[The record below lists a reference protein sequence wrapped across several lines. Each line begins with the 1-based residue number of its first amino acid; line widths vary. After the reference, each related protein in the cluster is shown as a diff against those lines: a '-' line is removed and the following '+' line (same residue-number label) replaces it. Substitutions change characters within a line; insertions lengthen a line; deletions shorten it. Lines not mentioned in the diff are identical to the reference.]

1 MKLRDYAE
9 LSLVNLWKKKLRTL
23 LTTFG
28 VVIGIGALVAMV
40 AFGKGVQKNVTESF
54 RAMELFNYITVFTSS
69 FAPFAERSASERM
82 ARQRGSADALLDESA
97 LQAIRSFPG
106 VEAAFPDIRF
116 PAQVGYGDQREFT
129 FVQVIPA
136 EFATSKLIQLRAG
149 KSYVSDDEDALI
161 ISDSLLR
168 RLGVRDFDTV
178 LNRSV
183 TVSTLVLDFSGFPL
197 ADLAAAL
204 SGGRLPFAQ
213 KSYSLPVTGVSE
225 RMGMGGPSLLRSDVI
240 IPADVAARMDKLAIN
255 DLSDLFNRSR
265 GQSEYPLVNVRLSSP
280 RYVDEVKSKI
290 QAMGFRTFAL
300 IDQMEEIKTGFM
312 FMDMF
317 LLAVGMIAVIVASLG
332 ITNTM
337 VMSILER
344 YSEIGIMKAVG
355 AANRDIAKIFV
366 FESSVIGFLGGIF
379 GLGLGWAVSRI
390 INQAANYFLARQG
403 VPYVEYFNF
412 PWWII
417 LGSILFAIVVSLI
430 SGMYP
435 AVRASRVDPVVAL
448 RHD

>member
-9 LSLVNLWKKKLRTL
+9 LSLDNLWKKKLRTL

-69 FAPFAERSASERM
+69 FAPLGERSSSERSVLQSGT
-82 ARQRGSADALLDESA
+82 AGALLDERA
-97 LQAIRSFPG
+97 LQVIRALPG
-106 VEAAFPDIRF
+106 VESVFPDIRF
-116 PAQVGYGDQREFT
+116 PAQVEWGEKREFT
-129 FVQVIPA
+129 FIQVIPA

-149 KSYVSDDEDALI
+149 KPYASDESEALI

-168 RLGVRDFDTV
+168 RLGVKDFDTV
-178 LNRSV
+178 LNRSI

-213 KSYSLPVTGVSE
+213 KTYELPVTGVSE
-225 RMGMGGPSLLRSDVI
+225 RMGMGGPTLLRSDVI
-240 IPADVAARMDKLAIN
+240 VPAGVATKMDKLAIN
-255 DLSDLFNRSR
+255 NLSDLFNSAR
-265 GQSEYPLVNVRLSSP
+265 QESEYSLVNVRLSSL
-280 RYVDEVKSKI
+280 RYVDEVKARI

-317 LLAVGMIAVIVASLG
+317 LLAVGMIAIVVASLG

-355 AANRDIAKIFV
+355 AADRDIEKIFV

-390 INQAANYFLARQG
+390 INQVTNYFLARQG

-417 LGSILFAIVVSLI
+417 LGSILFAIVVSLV
-430 SGMYP
+430 SGIYP